1 MNVLVVMN
9 DTLRRDH
16 VGAYGLP
23 PPWSRPGRPPG
34 GQDGAPDGEP
44 FIQTPSLDRLAREAA
59 LFERFYVSSY
69 PTIPCRTD
77 LFTGR
82 YSFPHRP
89 WQPLEPGDVVLS
101 ELARRAGYLPVLFF
115 DTPPL
120 GNDDGNFTRGFAG
133 WQWVRGQ
140 HADRWNVDPFDPPLP
155 AAPYKLKGTPQTR
168 LYLRNTHDRVYER
181 DWMCARTL
189 SAAMDWLERNHTRG
203 RPGGPPGFV
212 MYVDMWDPHEPF
224 DAPPFDVARYA
235 DPRYTGERVI
245 YPQYGRPDYLSP
257 EEHDHVRALYAALVT
272 LADRWLGHLL
282 DKLAVTGLDRHT
294 LVLHL
299 TDHGHLFGDHQLQ
312 GKPGGPLG
320 RLYEPTV
327 HIPLLVRHP
336 QGVGAGTRVPG
347 LAQHVDI
354 LPTVLDFLGAPIPEG
369 VEGHSLWPLIRGEQ
383 ARVRDTA
390 YSGRFPN
397 ELAAALGLSR
407 NRAQQAAAFDGAAG
421 IATSPGASGAPSPS
435 GSAPNTSRLVEP
447 LTVTTEE
454 WALVSAPRGRPSEL
468 YHLEDDPQQTRNVL
482 PEHPDV
488 ARELHGRL
496 LRFLETAGGSGAT
509 AARIAPFQGDVTRS
523 GAEPEPPALGEDTIL
538 FCAEDARGVTLCF
551 DSEAQARSLFRAAD
565 GSVPEFRQERAGDL
579 RQRRPQALVY
589 SPTQYAW
596 LSDLV

>member
-1 MNVLVVMN
+1 MNVIVLMN

-23 PPWSRPGRPPG
+23 PPWSRPGRPDGEP
-34 GQDGAPDGEP
+34 DGAP
-44 FIQTPSLDRLAREAA
+44 FIRTPSLDRLARESA

-77 LFTGR
+77 IFTGR

-101 ELARRAGYLPVLFF
+101 ELARRAGSLPVLFF

-133 WQWVRGQ
+133 WQWIRGQ

-189 SAAMDWLERNHTRG
+189 SAAMDWLERNHTRE

-224 DAPPFDVARYA
+224 DAPAFDVARYA
-235 DPRYTGERVI
+235 DPRFAGERVI

-282 DKLAVTGLDRHT
+282 DKLAVTGLDEHT

-327 HIPLLVRHP
+327 HIPLLIRHP
-336 QGVGAGTRVPG
+336 QGAGAGTRVPG

-383 ARVRDTA
+383 ERVREA
-390 YSGRFPN
+390 AFSGRFPN
-397 ELAAALGLSR
+397 ELAAVLGLSR
-407 NRAQQAAAFDGAAG
+407 NRAQQAATFDGAAG
-421 IATSPGASGAPSPS
+421 IPSGAPTPS
-435 GSAPNTSRLVEP
+435 GGPASTSRLVEP

-468 YHLEDDPQQTRNVL
+468 YHLGDDPQQTRDVL

-488 ARELHGRL
+488 ARDLHARL
-496 LRFLETAGGSGAT
+496 LRFLETAGGAGAT
-509 AARIAPFQGDVTRS
+509 EARIAPFRVDVTRS
-523 GAEPEPPALGEDTIL
+523 GAEPEPPALAEDALL

-551 DSEAQARSLFRAAD
+551 ASEAQAQSLFRAAD

-579 RQRRPQALVY
+579 RRRRPRALVY

-596 LSDLV
+596 LSDLL